1 MVEFGACACS
11 HAIVFPNA
19 NYVFENHIYTEYLS
33 EHVFLQSEQN
43 FECILTIYIRPL
55 QTQSKGMP

>member
-1 MVEFGACACS
+1 MVAFGACVCS

-19 NYVFENHIYTEYLS
+19 NYVFGNHIYTEYLS

-43 FECILTIYIRPL
+43 FECILTICIEVSDL
-55 QTQSKGMP
+55 AKAG